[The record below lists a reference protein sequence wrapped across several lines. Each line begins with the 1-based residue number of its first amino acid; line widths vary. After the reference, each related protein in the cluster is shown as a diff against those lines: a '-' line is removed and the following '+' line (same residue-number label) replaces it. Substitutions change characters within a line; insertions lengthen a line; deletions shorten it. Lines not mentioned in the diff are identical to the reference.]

1 MEGLPSKLARLIIWP
16 MTPTEIARELELLR
30 PFLKEIM
37 SRDYAYARVHLGPA
51 FKEPAP
57 PDVTIDN
64 VINSV
69 LEAKRPVAVAG

>member
-1 MEGLPSKLARLIIWP
+1 MEGLPSKLAGLIIHP

-37 SRDYAYARVHLGPA
+37 SRDYAYARVSLGPA